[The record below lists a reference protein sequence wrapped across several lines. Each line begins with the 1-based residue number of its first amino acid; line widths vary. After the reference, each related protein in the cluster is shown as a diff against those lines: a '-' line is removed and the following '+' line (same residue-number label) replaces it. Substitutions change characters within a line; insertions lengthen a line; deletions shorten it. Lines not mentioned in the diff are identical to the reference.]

1 MSNKKTEFQVTIGY
15 KAVVC
20 FNVKADDAEAAKK
33 MILDK
38 VREKGIYDGELQD
51 ETYSAA
57 GILNLDDSWNMVNG

>member
-1 MSNKKTEFQVTIGY
+1 MKKKTEFQVTIGY
-15 KAVVC
+15 KAVVN
-20 FNVKADDAEAAKK
+20 FTVKADDAEAAKK

-57 GILNLDDSWNMVNG
+57 GILNLDDSWNMVKI

>member
-1 MSNKKTEFQVTIGY
+1 MKKKTEFQITIGY
-15 KAVVC
+15 KAVVN
-20 FNVKADDAEAAKK
+20 FIVKADDAEAAKK